1 MTYLRK
7 LAFTYFMILLPF
19 AVLAQEKPALN
30 FFTKKEK
37 GFGIVTADS
46 TYSLKFQFRMQN
58 RAAFVSK
65 GLDDLA
71 PESFEF
77 RVRRLRLKFEGFA
90 YDPKLTYYIQLSFSR
105 GDMDW
110 SVRDNGINNVSP
122 NVVRDAVIYYNPT
135 PNLKLGFGQTKLPGN
150 RQRVVSSG
158 DQQFADRSL
167 VNATFNIDRDFGF
180 FAHLTGNHINLRGAI
195 TSGEGRNSLGSNNGL
210 AYTGRIEY
218 LPFGKFTDGN
228 DYIEGDLMREP
239 TPKLSLASTFSYND
253 QAVRDAGQRGD
264 DLFAARSIRNLE
276 FDALLKYNGWAWYNE
291 YMERTSPDPVTQNP
305 DDASI
310 RTIFAGRGYLS
321 QLSYL
326 FHNNFELAGRYSVI
340 EPFEQLYD
348 NAAYPEL
355 NERRTRQIELGVT
368 KYLVGHRVKIQANVV
383 RGNFTDMRN
392 DSDDGGFWSGIFQV
406 ELGI

>member
-1 MTYLRK
+1 M
-7 LAFTYFMILLPF
+7 LPF
-19 AVLAQEKPALN
+19 AGLAQEKPAVN

-37 GFGIVTADS
+37 GFGLVTADS

-110 SVRDNGINNVSP
+110 SVQDHGINNVSP

-158 DQQFADRSL
+158 DQQFTDRSL

-180 FAHLTGNHINLRGAI
+180 FAHLTSNHINLRGAI
-195 TSGEGRNSLGSNNGL
+195 TSGEGRNSVRSNNGL

-218 LPFGKFTDGN
+218 LPFGKFTGDN

-239 TPKLSLASTFSYND
+239 TPKLSVAGTFSYND

-276 FDALLKYNGWAWYNE
+276 FDALFKHNGWAWYNE
-291 YMERTSPDPVTQNP
+291 YMERNSPNPVTQSP
-305 DDASI
+305 DDASL

-326 FHNNFELAGRYSVI
+326 FHNNGRRYSGRC
-340 EPFEQLYD
+340 LYF
-348 NAAYPEL
+348 AQSFSRLGRAS
-355 NERRTRQIELGVT
+355 RRPWLG
-368 KYLVGHRVKIQANVV
+368 LCA
-383 RGNFTDMRN
+383 
-392 DSDDGGFWSGIFQV
+392 SG
-406 ELGI
+406 